1 MTTPTRLEPGQDQD
15 ILSVSSLNRL
25 ARSLLEGHFP
35 NVTVEGEISN
45 LAIPASGHWYLTLKD
60 DSAQIRCAMFR
71 NRNLSVRFRPG
82 NGSQVI
88 VRGRLS
94 IYEGRGDY
102 QLILE
107 SMEEAGAGALQ
118 RAFEQL
124 KARLTEE
131 GLFDSALKQAMPA
144 CIRHVGV
151 ITSASGAAI
160 RDILS
165 VFARRFPAIA
175 ITILPV
181 PVQGSEAPPAIV
193 AALQTANRRAREL
206 GLDVLVL
213 SRGGGSLEDLQAF
226 NEESVARAIFAS
238 KLPVVSA
245 VGHEVD
251 FTIADFVADLR
262 APTPSAAAELLSP
275 DQQEYWQWFSGYEQ
289 TLLGLITQTL
299 QRSQQTLKAL
309 ARHLKHPGRKLQ
321 DHAQTLDRLEHR
333 LHKTMARLLQQQTA
347 RLNALGRSLDSV
359 SPLQTLHRGYSITR
373 DQQGQVLRSN
383 VNLSPGQLLTTQ
395 LESGKILSKI
405 TELES

>member
-1 MTTPTRLEPGQDQD
+1 MRAPTRIEPAQDQD
-15 ILSVSSLNRL
+15 ILSVSSLNQL

-35 NVTVEGEISN
+35 NVVVEGEISN

-60 DSAQIRCAMFR
+60 DNAQVRCAMFR
-71 NRNLSVRFRPG
+71 NRNLSVRFRPS
-82 NGSQVI
+82 NGIQVI

-107 SMEEAGAGALQ
+107 GMEEAGAGALQ

-124 KARLTEE
+124 KARLAKA
-131 GLFDSALKQAMPA
+131 GLFDPELKQPMPG
-144 CIRHVGV
+144 CVRHVGV

-165 VFARRFPAIA
+165 VFARRFPAIT

-181 PVQGSEAPPAIV
+181 PVQGAEAPAAIV
-193 AALQTANRRAREL
+193 AALQTANRRAKEL
-206 GLDVLVL
+206 GLDVLIL

-226 NEESVARAIFAS
+226 NEESVAQAIFAS

-289 TLLGLITQTL
+289 TLLGVITQIL
-299 QRSQQTLKAL
+299 QTRHQTLKAL

-321 DHAQTLDRLEHR
+321 DHAQTLDRLESR
-333 LHKTMARLLQQQTA
+333 LHQATLRFLQQQAT
-347 RLNALGRSLDSV
+347 RLHALGRSLDSV

-373 DQQGQVLRSN
+373 DQTGQVLRHN
-383 VNLSPGQLLTTQ
+383 KNLSPGQLITTQ

-405 TELES
+405 TELEP